1 MAFVDCTACADRYRR
16 HWIGVVCATL
26 LSPFFWAWAV
36 LTTLGRLF
44 QPSPP
49 ATAVPADWQPLPGH
63 LLVLIVQFQDGLAPA
78 CLRRDGH
85 PPACPARRRCS
96 RGRVGYRATIWR
108 PDARACIPTMAPG
121 SRAAAGGEWRAPG
134 RPHARP
140 RRDRRHSRRTAAAPE
155 ARLASRYWYWMRRPG
170 RATPWAAWPPHRRH
184 TKGRGRAPQAAPA
197 LCSLPQLP
205 SLRCRRGFTSRR
217 SPLPSSSSASARR
230 HRA

>member
-1 MAFVDCTACADRYRR
+1 M
-16 HWIGVVCATL
+16 L
-26 LSPFFWAWAV
+26 LSPGTNPMRTARE
-36 LTTLGRLF
+36 RLDRRDCH
-44 QPSPP
+44 QLRPEC
-49 ATAVPADWQPLPGH
+49 GH
-63 LLVLIVQFQDGLAPA
+63 RLLVLTVSREWGGHLA
-78 CLRRDGH
+78 G
-85 PPACPARRRCS
+85 CPARRRCS

-140 RRDRRHSRRTAAAPE
+140 RRDRRHSRRTAAGPE
-155 ARLASRYWYWMRRPG
+155 ARLASRCWMRRPG

-184 TKGRGRAPQAAPA
+184 TRGRGRAPQAAPA